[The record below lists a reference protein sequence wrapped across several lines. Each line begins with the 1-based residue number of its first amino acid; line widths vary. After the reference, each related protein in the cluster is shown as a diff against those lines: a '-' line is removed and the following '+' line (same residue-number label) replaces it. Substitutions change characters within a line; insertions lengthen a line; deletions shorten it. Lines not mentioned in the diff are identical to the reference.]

1 MLHHLY
7 LKANAL
13 LRNVSILHLH
23 HILWATRVLAYGS
36 DMNIAWDYMPISED
50 PFQAAYLLSPPSF
63 LPFFLRGKTVLY
75 RQPSVSLSFRPSN
88 PTIHYGAFL
97 TSAAWQHNKDDI
109 LIQWLVISAK
119 QRQVLQ
125 LLLLCEQCHIGKASY
140 ANIALGGFYD
150 SSWMGRLAWCCFLWF
165 LAP

>member
-1 MLHHLY
+1 MHSLGMLAFY
-7 LKANAL
+7 TCIIYSGL
-13 LRNVSILHLH
+13 LEFLHMGLIWTLLGIICQLVKIH
-23 HILWATRVLAYGS
+23 S
-36 DMNIAWDYMPISED
+36 KQPICFPPL
-50 PFQAAYLLSPPSF
+50 PFF
-63 LPFFLRGKTVLY
+63 LFFLRGKTVLY